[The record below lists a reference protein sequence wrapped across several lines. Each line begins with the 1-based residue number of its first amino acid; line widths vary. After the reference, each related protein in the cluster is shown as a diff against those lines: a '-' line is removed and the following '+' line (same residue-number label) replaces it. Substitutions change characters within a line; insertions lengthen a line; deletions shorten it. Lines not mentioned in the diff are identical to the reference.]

1 MNFFVAIVLLKYSN
15 FLSIPP
21 SWIKPEVELFQDA
34 ALSKIACM
42 GLLFISGKFHACT
55 IKSSFL

>member
-1 MNFFVAIVLLKYSN
+1 MKFVEIVLLNFSN

-42 GLLFISGKFHACT
+42 GLFFISGKFHACT
-55 IKSSFL
+55 ITSSFL

>member
-1 MNFFVAIVLLKYSN
+1 MKFVEIVLLKYSN

-42 GLLFISGKFHACT
+42 GF
-55 IKSSFL
+55 SSFLASFMLVP